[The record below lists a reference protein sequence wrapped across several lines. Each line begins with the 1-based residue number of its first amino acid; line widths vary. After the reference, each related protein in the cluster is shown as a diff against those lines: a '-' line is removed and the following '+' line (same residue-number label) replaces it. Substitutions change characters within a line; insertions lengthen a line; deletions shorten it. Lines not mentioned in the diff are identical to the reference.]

1 MRTGIHFAR
10 KRFGAAD
17 IVCRGGSC
25 LNGGMIRGLSI
36 SRRGS
41 LSRVQ
46 AASGRWIAGALALTS
61 AVWLVALAGLLAL
74 ANSVH
79 DDVPA
84 LLAVKLPLLQSRPEL
99 IFAGESRTLYQVDAG
114 LAAQLIGRPQGAV
127 VNIAYDAGEP
137 LALVAAMRRQPDR
150 FQKARVVVSVVPF
163 LFNEG
168 VRSAAVYPQD
178 VAARLGVVEQMMSFL
193 PLRVGTLIRF
203 IREAFNARLA
213 ADQHLAELAP
223 APAAFGSK
231 IIDHTQPED
240 RWPDEIGTH
249 AHYVNWD
256 LSGPKARY
264 EIGALCD
271 MVVLARRL
279 TVVVPPWAPRYD
291 RARDPSWRDK
301 DDQYAALM
309 ADAGRRCGFD
319 VLNIQSIPGLGQA
332 NYADEMHVNASGVPI
347 YTRYLVSRLSR

>member
-1 MRTGIHFAR
+1 
-10 KRFGAAD
+10 
-17 IVCRGGSC
+17 
-25 LNGGMIRGLSI
+25 
-36 SRRGS
+36 
-41 LSRVQ
+41 
-46 AASGRWIAGALALTS
+46 
-61 AVWLVALAGLLAL
+61 
-74 ANSVH
+74 
-79 DDVPA
+79 
-84 LLAVKLPLLQSRPEL
+84 LQSRPEL
-99 IFAGESRTLYQVDAG
+99 VFAGESRTLYQVDAN

-127 VNIAYDAGEP
+127 VNLAYDAGEP
-137 LALVAAMRRQPDR
+137 LALLAAMRRQPDR
-150 FQKARVVVSVVPF
+150 FRKAHVVVSVVPF

-178 VAARLGVVEQMMSFL
+178 VAARLGVAEQMTSFL
-193 PLRVGTLIRF
+193 PWRVGTLIRF

-231 IIDHTQPED
+231 IIDHTQSED
-240 RWPDEIGTH
+240 RWPNEIGSH
-249 AHYVNWD
+249 AHYANWD

-271 MVVLARRL
+271 MVALARRL

-291 RARDPSWRDK
+291 RARDPSWRER
-301 DDQYAALM
+301 DDQYVALIG
-309 ADAGRRCGFD
+309 DAGRRCGFD
-319 VLNIQSIPGLGQA
+319 VLNIQSVPGLEQS